1 MGLGVFDHV
10 FYGCSWFLYVF
21 MKHSLMDLGAKLVE
35 FYLFLGEVVV
45 LVLVQ
50 FVKTF
55 YTVAALLATTGIQ
68 RVYDLMELMIH

>member
-1 MGLGVFDHV
+1 
-10 FYGCSWFLYVF
+10 
-21 MKHSLMDLGAKLVE
+21 MDLGAKLVE